1 LESYKN
7 IIKATSLF
15 GGVHGLNSAL
25 DLVRS
30 KIAAELLG
38 PAGTGLNTIYNET
51 RELLHSTS
59 NLGLDLSGIRNISR
73 RYEEWRNSKEVAER
87 EQNKELL
94 LDEIALLRS
103 WIFLLAS
110 IGTLLCMVLAEPLS
124 YFTFQDLDHILGF
137 ILLSPAVG
145 LSTIVCGEMIVLKAT
160 RRIKLV
166 ASITLAFVILA
177 ILVTLPFYYFFGING
192 VLPALVM
199 LCLSEALLVIS
210 FSFRRFKP
218 RVFFKTEK
226 LKAGFPILKLGIAFA
241 LAGMLTHG
249 TQLAIRAF
257 FNHEGGLILVGL
269 YGAGYSIFM
278 KLCNIAFASVD
289 SDYFPRLSGIFNNL
303 EERRAT
309 VYRQIRVTVPISLLI
324 AAITIPLL
332 PYLLPLLNTEEYMPA
347 VRMAQFAIAS
357 IVFRAIYLPFS
368 YLTLA
373 AGTSRIFL
381 FLEFL
386 SNVIIVACIYTCYQF
401 WQLDGVG
408 IGLLLAQIIDTV
420 ISFFVAK
427 FKFNI

>member
-1 LESYKN
+1 MESYKN

-73 RYEEWRNSKEVAER
+73 RYEEWRKSKEVAER
-87 EQNKELL
+87 ELYKELL

-137 ILLSPAVG
+137 VLLSPAVG

>member
-1 LESYKN
+1 MESYKN

-137 ILLSPAVG
+137 VMLSPAVG

-210 FSFRRFKP
+210 FSFRRYKP
-218 RVFFKTEK
+218 RFFFKTEK

-309 VYRQIRVTVPISLLI
+309 VYRQIRVTIPISLLI

-347 VRMAQFAIAS
+347 VRMAQFSIAS

>member
-1 LESYKN
+1 MESYKN

-73 RYEEWRNSKEVAER
+73 RYEEWRKSKEVAER
-87 EQNKELL
+87 ELYKELL

-137 ILLSPAVG
+137 VLLSPAVG
-145 LSTIVCGEMIVLKAT
+145 LSNIVCGEMIVLKAT

>member
-1 LESYKN
+1 MESYKN

-137 ILLSPAVG
+137 VMLSPAVG

-210 FSFRRFKP
+210 FSFRRYKP
-218 RVFFKTEK
+218 RFFFKTEK

>member
-1 LESYKN
+1 MESYKN

-25 DLVRS
+25 DLIRS

-73 RYEEWRNSKEVAER
+73 RYEEWRNSKEVDER

-137 ILLSPAVG
+137 VLLSPAVG

-199 LCLSEALLVIS
+199 LYLSEALLIIS
-210 FSFRRFKP
+210 FSFRRYKP
-218 RVFFKTEK
+218 RFFFKTEK

-241 LAGMLTHG
+241 LAGILTHG

-257 FNHEGGLILVGL
+257 FNHEGGLVLVGL

>member
-1 LESYKN
+1 MESYKN

-73 RYEEWRNSKEVAER
+73 RYEEWRKSKEVAER
-87 EQNKELL
+87 ELYKELL

-210 FSFRRFKP
+210 FSFRRYKP
-218 RVFFKTEK
+218 RFFFKTEK

>member
-1 LESYKN
+1 MESYKN

-137 ILLSPAVG
+137 VLLSPAVG

-210 FSFRRFKP
+210 FSFRRYKP
-218 RVFFKTEK
+218 RFFFKTEK

>member
-1 LESYKN
+1 MESYKN

-73 RYEEWRNSKEVAER
+73 RYEEWRKSKEVAER
-87 EQNKELL
+87 ELYKELL

-137 ILLSPAVG
+137 VLLSPAVG

-210 FSFRRFKP
+210 FSFRRYKP
-218 RVFFKTEK
+218 RFFFKTEK

-386 SNVIIVACIYTCYQF
+386 SNVIIVACTYTCYQF

-408 IGLLLAQIIDTV
+408 IGLLLAQIIDTI

>member
-1 LESYKN
+1 MESYKN

-137 ILLSPAVG
+137 VMLSPAVG

-289 SDYFPRLSGIFNNL
+289 SDYFPRLSGIFNNV